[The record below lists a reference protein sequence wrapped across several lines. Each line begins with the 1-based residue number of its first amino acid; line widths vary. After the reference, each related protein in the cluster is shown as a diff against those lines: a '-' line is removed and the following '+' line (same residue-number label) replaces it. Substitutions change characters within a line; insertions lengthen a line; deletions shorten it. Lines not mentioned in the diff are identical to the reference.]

1 MIRSDRVHNHQV
13 DLVHRQAG
21 ILDRGP
27 AGLDRQVRGRQ
38 LGLSVAAAQNAVNV
52 ADITAKIQGIQKIL
66 EHLTGGTD
74 VSKPS

>member
-1 MIRSDRVHNHQV
+1 MKRVQEMESE
-13 DLVHRQAG
+13 LKS
-21 ILDRGP
+21 LKFSFT
-27 AGLDRQVRGRQ
+27 Q
-38 LGLSVAAAQNAVNV
+38 LAAAQNAVNV